1 MIKTLTLCF
10 FLLFFGLSGCSR
22 TIVHLHADKLTT
34 AEQEAIRAEL
44 QAQGFIVERQHNE
57 PPAYR
62 NLILYT
68 PHDGIDN
75 DLSTIDTILAAHGF
89 SADHRYTP
97 PSKQLGKHEYTAGNI
112 GVYLIPAGFQPYTT
126 PALQV
131 RNTFPITETDAD
143 FISTDCDK
151 EYVYELFD
159 DGRAIANDFS
169 FPVGEAAL
177 ATGRWQSNEES
188 VTLNIEGK
196 QFQYK
201 KTRFHREYANEYSDH
216 VISYYILLEPV
227 GYYELPFGC
236 TFKSTFSEAT

>member
-1 MIKTLTLCF
+1 MIKTIKLSV
-10 FLLFFGLSGCSR
+10 FLLLFGLSGCSR
-22 TIVHLHADKLTT
+22 TIVHLHADKLTA

-44 QAQGFIVERQHNE
+44 QAQGFVVERQHNE

-75 DLSTIDTILAAHGF
+75 DLNAIDTILAAHGL

-112 GVYLIPAGFQPYTT
+112 GVYLVPAGFQPYSTH
-126 PALQV
+126 ALQV
-131 RNTFPITETDAD
+131 RDTFPITETDAD

-151 EYVYELFD
+151 VYVYELFD
-159 DGRAIANDFS
+159 DGRAVANDFS
-169 FPVGEAAL
+169 LPVGQAAL
-177 ATGRWQSNEES
+177 ATGHWQSDEQSLTME
-188 VTLNIEGK
+188 IKGK
-196 QFQYK
+196 KFRYK
-201 KTRFHREYANEYSDH
+201 KTRFHQEYATEHSDH
-216 VISYYILLEPV
+216 VISYYILLEPD